1 MMYYP
6 QAYLLHYL
14 TYNTPKDGPA
24 DTEKLLGF
32 LDPSLKISRLGLQNF
47 VNVAKIRGVY
57 FPEAVFSK
65 IMSPTAK
72 QDRER
77 LDDLFF
83 NMDNHKIAS
92 LTPELKLYRV
102 DKNFN
107 KIRSFYFPNVSDFDF
122 LGTGNL
128 LDVSKAYTGNASGI
142 ESFSVTLSGKNPFQ
156 ASRNFLDAQLVVKVD
171 SVASLFDIP
180 AGFEDQFAPLADL
193 FTIRTGFDTKTPGS
207 AKKTNT
213 GVLETGKSCQILA
226 TLGYSTYN
234 TGLISAQEL
243 SILRKTSQFINLFYK
258 SHDLQ
263 MQQDGSATITVSYT
277 GFLEAVSGATEFD
290 MMQSIKSKKR
300 LEKAKVQT
308 VKQRPKQDLSEFMS
322 SKKLKE
328 KSANDAAKTTEMLEV
343 EKPTVGQLV
352 VSFGEIVDNLYKTG
366 KIHVMSTGDV
376 FASKEFLLGKAQPPP
391 ENVAASAAA
400 AQVMGEFE
408 LAAVLAEQAAANAR
422 NAQAQK
428 EKART
433 GSTWRAADLTK
444 ISPKEAK
451 DSGINPFE
459 FLSKNYICY
468 VTFGDLLDSYC
479 KKVGDDLKKVAD
491 SVVKDPLLSKDS
503 KERILK
509 RTSSFLQELKKLN
522 VFMADAIYTKKS
534 EASLRPEHR
543 RVNISDIPVSI
554 DTLYTLF
561 YSEIVSVRKPIYDLN
576 DFIVSFMPKLLT
588 RSFAELPGA
597 DMINKIS
604 FTTTVFSSKE
614 VSSGAVSVDNKSR
627 KISIQ
632 QIPSPIQKVST
643 GMLGKVQDYIIIHQ
657 RPSLNTLTLGT
668 GDKKEDLKNGIYH
681 LRTSQN
687 SGIVKTINFSKIS
700 SPAREAYMIVRN
712 GNIYDELRFAHNA
725 SVQMIGNNVFYPS
738 CVVYINPDTLGF
750 GDPRGE
756 KSAARRLG
764 FGGYYNVGNVTTTF
778 SNGDLS
784 TSMEL
789 HYVAWPDTE
798 SQAKI
803 AKEKKKKLDEVKK

>member
-14 TYNTPKDGPA
+14 TYNTPKDGPP

-32 LDPSLKISRLGLQNF
+32 LDPTLKISRLGLQKF
-47 VNVAKIRGVY
+47 INVAKIKGVY

-65 IMSPTAK
+65 IMSPTTK
-72 QDRER
+72 MDRSR

-102 DKNFN
+102 DKDFN

-128 LDVSKAYTGNASGI
+128 LDVTKAYTGNATGI
-142 ESFSVTLSGKNPFQ
+142 ESFSVTLTGKNPFQ

-171 SVASLFDIP
+171 SVASLFDMP

-207 AKKTNT
+207 GKKANT

-234 TGLISAQEL
+234 TGLISAEEL
-243 SILRKTSQFINLFYK
+243 SVLRKTFQFINLFYK

-263 MQQDGSATITVSYT
+263 MQQDGSATITINYT
-277 GFLEAVSGATEFD
+277 GFLEAVSGSTEFD
-290 MMQSIKSKKR
+290 MMKSIKSKKR
-300 LEKAKVQT
+300 LEKAKAQSVQ
-308 VKQRPKQDLSEFMS
+308 QRPKKDLGEFMS
-322 SKKLKE
+322 NKKLKE
-328 KSANDAAKTTEMLEV
+328 KSANEAAKTTEMLEV
-343 EKPTVGQLV
+343 ERPTVGQLV

-376 FASKEFLLGKAQPPP
+376 FASKEFLLGKPQKKAAATAPLDQ
-391 ENVAASAAA
+391 AASRAAAEANLEVGVRTMTTAAA
-400 AQVMGEFE
+400 ATS
-408 LAAVLAEQAAANAR
+408 AA
-422 NAQAQK
+422 
-428 EKART
+428 
-433 GSTWRAADLTK
+433 STWRAADLTK

-479 KKVGDDLKKVAD
+479 KKVGDDLKKVAT
-491 SVVKDPLLSKDS
+491 SVVKDPLLSKDT

-509 RTSSFLQELKKLN
+509 RSSSFLEELRRLN

-561 YSEIVSVRKPIYDLN
+561 YSEIVNVRKPIYDLN

-597 DMINKIS
+597 DMINSVS
-604 FTTTVFSSKE
+604 FTTTVFSSRE
-614 VSSGAVSVDNKSR
+614 LSSGAVSVDNKSR

-632 QIPSPIQKVST
+632 QIPSPIQQVST
-643 GMLGKVQDYIIIHQ
+643 GTLGKVQDYIIIHQ
-657 RPSLNTLTLGT
+657 RPSLNTLTLGS
-668 GDKKEDLKNGIYH
+668 GKKDEDLKNGIYH

-725 SVQMIGNNVFYPS
+725 SVEMIGNNIFYPS